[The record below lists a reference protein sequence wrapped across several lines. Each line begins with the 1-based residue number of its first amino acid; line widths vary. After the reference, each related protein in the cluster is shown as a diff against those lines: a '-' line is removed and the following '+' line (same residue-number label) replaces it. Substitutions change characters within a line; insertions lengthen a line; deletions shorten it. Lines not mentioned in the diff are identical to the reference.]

1 MEYLQDFIYFFSFKD
16 TSLNIVIFGT
26 LFLGIASGLVGVLTV
41 LSHRALIVDA
51 ISHSILPGVCL
62 GFIFSGT
69 KNPVYLIIGGLLS
82 GFLSVLAI
90 NYISQKSKIKTD
102 SAIAIVL
109 SVFFSFGV
117 LLLNF
122 IQNSDNHNQTGLSD
136 FLFGKASALLSKDVL
151 VYLYVLLIVLSII
164 GLTFRSLKIYLF
176 DKTFASTIG
185 LPINFLQSILTF
197 CIILITAIGV
207 QTVGVVLMSA
217 LLVSPATSAL
227 LWQNKLQLVLLW
239 AAIFSSISTLL
250 GVVISFIFPFF
261 PTGPSIVIVLSVIAF
276 LSIILSKK
284 KFFKKKS
291 NKGYSFYQN

>member
-1 MEYLQDFIYFFSFKD
+1 MDLSIWIVFI
-16 TSLNIVIFGT
+16 GT
-26 LFLGIASGLVGVLTV
+26 ALIGISAALVGTFTFLQKK
-41 LSHRALIVDA
+41 SLIGDA
-51 ISHSILPGVCL
+51 ISHSILPGIVLAYMISGERNTLNLML
-62 GFIFSGT
+62 GAFVAGWLATQQISWLQRKTKLKSDTIVAATLSIFFAVG
-69 KNPVYLIIGGLLS
+69 LALLS
-82 GFLSVLAI
+82 
-90 NYISQKSKIKTD
+90 YIQGRPD
-102 SAIAIVL
+102 DGQA
-109 SVFFSFGV
+109 
-117 LLLNF
+117 
-122 IQNSDNHNQTGLSD
+122 GLSD